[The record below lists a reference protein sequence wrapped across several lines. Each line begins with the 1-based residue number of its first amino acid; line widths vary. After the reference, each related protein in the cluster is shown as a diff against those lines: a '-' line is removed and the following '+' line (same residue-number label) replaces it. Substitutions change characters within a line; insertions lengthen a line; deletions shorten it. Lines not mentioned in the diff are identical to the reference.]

1 MNDRLFPVPVYKD
14 KNGVSLC
21 PVCKSA
27 QKESTS
33 VIPQYFK
40 ISIPKS
46 KIESPLRV
54 EPKTGSIK
62 FFEDTLSLSDNCM
75 AGHQNYSKVKK
86 KIVSKEI
93 DLKSFS
99 TRKEKFPKLTLE
111 ELKQI
116 QSNRDPSTSD
126 LYSKANAMRYDLEN
140 LHQKRLRE
148 LMPKITP

>member
-1 MNDRLFPVPVYKD
+1 MFPIPVYKD

-27 QKESTS
+27 QKETNS

-46 KIESPLRV
+46 KIDSPLRV
-54 EPKTGSIK
+54 EPKTGPIK

-75 AGHQNYSKVKK
+75 AGHQNYSTVKK
-86 KIVSKEI
+86 KIGSKEI
-93 DLKSFS
+93 DLKSS
-99 TRKEKFPKLTLE
+99 SKTKEKFSRLTLE

-116 QSNRDPSTSD
+116 QSNRDPSTAD
-126 LYSKANAMRYDLEN
+126 LYSKANAMRYDLED

-148 LMPKITP
+148 LMPKIN